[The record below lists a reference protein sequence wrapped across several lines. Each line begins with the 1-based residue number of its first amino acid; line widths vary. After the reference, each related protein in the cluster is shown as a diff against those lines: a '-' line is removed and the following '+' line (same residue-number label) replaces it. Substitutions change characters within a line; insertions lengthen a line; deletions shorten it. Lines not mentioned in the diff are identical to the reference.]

1 MSYELN
7 QRLAE
12 YRPPLETDAT
22 VDPVTAGIIRGALE
36 TTCFEVCTHVS
47 RTATSSMINQSN
59 ERNAAIIDA
68 HGRIAGLS
76 IGIPQLMVVSAMPVR
91 YGLEHIERDDWG
103 PGDVFLANDPYHGG
117 GHLPDYDV
125 IAPVFDEDGKV
136 LLVQAIQVHH
146 GDTGGKDPGGFSPD
160 AIDVNAEGL
169 IIPGLKL
176 VHRGKAREDV
186 LEMLFANNR
195 LPSFSGD
202 IWAQIGAAQT
212 GARRLDEIVARY
224 GADVVR
230 AAINWN
236 IDHTEQRVREHV
248 AAWPDGEYESEVLV
262 DHDPAG
268 NQDLV
273 VRCKVTVAGDSLE
286 IDYSGTDARPELT
299 LWNTFSNSRG
309 YGVAQLASMIDPTIP
324 KNEGYFNALDKL
336 HIPDGSILNPPE
348 GKPVVL
354 GAFHPAVEIGE
365 ALCLALGGIVPDRA
379 APQVYKIGMPNV
391 VYGFDENGQM
401 WLDHGVD
408 TRCSDSSAVKGIDG
422 WGANSASLGNLILQ
436 TAEEVEARFPVRMIS
451 REMTTDWGGPGRWRG
466 AAGSLNVKKTLE
478 DAYGSAFMISKRHPL
493 RGMGGGNDALPYSNH
508 FLSGTDE
515 EYEIELSVTN
525 APLPKGSLTSYQF
538 GGGGGYGD
546 PLERE
551 PAAVLEDALD
561 ELVSVEGARRDYGV
575 VLTGSV
581 LDLSL
586 EVDEGAT
593 AALRSERQTKTEAS
607 PAAVGS

>member
-7 QRLAE
+7 RRLAE

-22 VDPVTAGIIRGALE
+22 VDAVTAGIIRGAME

-91 YGLEHIERDDWG
+91 YALDFQDRDDWG
-103 PGDVFLANDPYHGG
+103 PGDVFVANDPYRGG

-125 IAPVFDEDGKV
+125 LAPVFDADGNL

-169 IIPGLKL
+169 IVPGMKL
-176 VHRGKAREDV
+176 VHRGKPREDV

-212 GARRLDEIVARY
+212 GARRLDELIARY
-224 GADVVR
+224 GADTIR

-248 AAWPDGEYESEVLV
+248 AAWPDGDYEAEVLV

-268 NQDLV
+268 NEDLV

-286 IDYSGTDARPELT
+286 IDYAGTDARPELT

-324 KNEGYFNALDKL
+324 KNEGLFNALDKL

-391 VYGFDENGQM
+391 VYGFDEGGQM

-408 TRCSDSSAVKGIDG
+408 TRCSDCSAVKGLDG

-466 AAGSLNVKKTLE
+466 APGSLNVKETLE

-493 RGMGGGNDALPYSNH
+493 RGMGGGEDALPYSNH

-525 APLPKGSLTSYQF
+525 APLPAGSLTSYQF

-546 PLERE
+546 AFERD
-551 PAAVLEDALD
+551 PAMVLEDALD
-561 ELVSVEGARRDYGV
+561 ELVSIEGARRDYGV

-581 LDLSL
+581 HELTLK
-586 EVDEGAT
+586 VDAEAT
-593 AALRSERQTKTEAS
+593 AALRAER
-607 PAAVGS
+607 PAKIESSTTAVVG